1 MLSNRQ
7 RRDDRQRSVFGAGL
21 FGGFVGAALLLGV
34 VTLVTSPGAPGIAG
48 PNTAHASPTTQVEDR
63 PRGLISAADQRKQ
76 IIERMDR
83 ILVVLERI
91 ESHARDSG
99 AGRPPTTRTP

>member
-1 MLSNRQ
+1 MSSTHGQ
-7 RRDDRQRSVFGAGL
+7 REAERRSALGAGL
-21 FGGFVGAALLLGV
+21 LGGFVGASLLLGV
-34 VTLVTSPGAPGIAG
+34 VTIAKQPG
-48 PNTAHASPTTQVEDR
+48 PNAALASPDASIEER

-91 ESHARDSG
+91 ESLQRGSSAE
-99 AGRPPTTRTP
+99 RPPTRTR

>member
-1 MLSNRQ
+1 MLSTRGQ
-7 RRDDRQRSVFGAGL
+7 REGAQRSMYGTGL
-21 FGGFVGAALLLGV
+21 LGGFVGAALLLGV
-34 VTLVTSPGAPGIAG
+34 VTIANQPGPSAAL
-48 PNTAHASPTTQVEDR
+48 ASPDASIEDR

-83 ILVVLERI
+83 ILAVLERI

-99 AGRPPTTRTP
+99 AERPSTRSR